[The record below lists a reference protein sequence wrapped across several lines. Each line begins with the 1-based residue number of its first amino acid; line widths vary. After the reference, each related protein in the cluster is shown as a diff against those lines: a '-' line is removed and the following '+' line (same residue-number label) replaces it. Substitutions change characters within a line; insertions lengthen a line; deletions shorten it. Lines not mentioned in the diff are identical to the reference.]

1 MSTRSLKTRLIV
13 LLGSVVAAIAMVQ
26 AAVSYRAAQ
35 EEANELLDLH
45 IRGVAYS
52 LRGSVINPAAVLA
65 PSRQDSEA
73 EFDVVVQIWGPD
85 GHRVYQSHAHEALP
99 GIAAGEGFSTLYAG
113 SDRWRVF
120 ETSLAGH
127 RIQVA
132 QHMDV
137 RREMAA
143 QMAVRALWPIVG
155 STPLL
160 LLAVWWI
167 VGATF
172 RPVERS
178 RRALA
183 ERDASDLKPLPLEG
197 MPDEVLPLMREFNLL
212 LARVTSLVESQ
223 RRFVADASHE
233 LRSPLTAMKLQVRA
247 VRQAASDQ
255 ARGILLDRLEEGMD
269 RGHRLVE
276 QLLALAR
283 QENDAQATVRLSA
296 IDLDDVARDVVAEY
310 APVAVR
316 RSIDLGVVAPCR
328 IPVTAD
334 ESLVRT
340 MLSNLVDN
348 AIRYTPERGRI
359 DVSVEWIDSKPGIV
373 VNDSGPGI
381 PPSEWSRVFERF
393 YRVPGSPGSGSGIGL
408 AIVKQV
414 AARLGATV
422 SLGVSPLG
430 GLSARVRFSK
440 VRSVASLHAL
450 APIE

>member
-1 MSTRSLKTRLIV
+1 MSTRSLKTRLIL
-13 LLGSVVAAIAMVQ
+13 LLGGVVAAIAMVQ
-26 AAVSYRAAQ
+26 AAVCYRTAR
-35 EEANELLDLH
+35 EETNELLDLH
-45 IRGVAYS
+45 IRGIAYS
-52 LRGSVINPAAVLA
+52 LRGSLVNPSAVLP

-73 EFDVVVQIWGPD
+73 EFDVVVQIWGSD
-85 GHRVYQSHAHEALP
+85 GHRVYQSHTHEAVP
-99 GIAAGEGFSTLYAG
+99 GMAAGDGFSTLNSGAV
-113 SDRWRVF
+113 RWRVF
-120 ETSLAGH
+120 ETRSASH

-143 QMAVRALWPIVG
+143 HMAVRALWPIVG

-160 LLAVWWI
+160 LFAVWWI

-172 RPVERS
+172 RPVDRS

-183 ERDASDLKPLPLEG
+183 ERDPSDLKPLLLEG
-197 MPDEVLPLMREFNLL
+197 LPDEVRPLMREFNLL
-212 LARVTSLVESQ
+212 LERVNSLLASQ

-233 LRSPLTAMKLQVRA
+233 LRTPLTAMKLQVRA
-247 VRQAASDQ
+247 VRQAASDE
-255 ARGILLDRLEEGMD
+255 ARVILLDRLEEGLD

-283 QENDAQATVRLSA
+283 QENDAPATDRPST
-296 IDLDDVARDVVAEY
+296 IDLDEVARDIVAEY
-310 APVAVR
+310 APIAVR

-328 IPVTAD
+328 IPITAD

-340 MLSNLVDN
+340 LLSNLVDN
-348 AIRYTPERGRI
+348 AIRYTPERGRV
-359 DVSVEWIDSKPGIV
+359 DVNVEWIDSLPGIS

-381 PPSEWSRVFERF
+381 PPSEWSHVFERF
-393 YRVPGSPGSGSGIGL
+393 YRVPGSPGTGSGIGL
-408 AIVKQV
+408 AIVERV

-422 SLGVSPLG
+422 SLGVSSLG

-440 VRSVASLHAL
+440 ARSVATLHAL